1 MIRLIGFEVLD
12 IHLWYSSLCRQPSAP
27 WELGQVV
34 SMGLGPGV
42 GEGCLVS
49 SVQCPVSSVQG
60 PGRGAEPGIWR
71 ERQEE
76 ETRRGS
82 PIDNRPSTSTGW
94 FFLQPLGQEK
104 VAVMCCKGTCRR
116 WQWCVEKIPAGGDSD
131 VLKIYLVEVTVMC
144 CKDTCRRWQWYAVN
158 LPGGGD
164 SDVM

>member
-1 MIRLIGFEVLD
+1 MKSSISTCDMSLSVGSCLHPGSWGRESPWVWVL
-12 IHLWYSSLCRQPSAP
+12 
-27 WELGQVV
+27 
-34 SMGLGPGV
+34 GLGD
-42 GEGCLVS
+42 GCLVS
-49 SVQCPVSSVQG
+49 SVQG
-60 PGRGAEPGIWR
+60 PWRGAEPGIWR

-76 ETRRGS
+76 ETRRGN